1 MRLALK
7 NTLFLL
13 ATYGLLLVVMAAVA
27 VFQLLALEAN
37 VQKETA
43 RLFAREV
50 AGALTE
56 PSLDRLLRADREAR
70 LNLRTLIEQLTRHSQ
85 VVSSISVVDRD
96 GRVVAS
102 DDRTV
107 GTRMATP
114 DAFFGASGRM
124 RFITFG
130 AFPFPSGTYELGVP
144 LIQRG
149 ERVGYLQIRLQSQ
162 SVLEM
167 NRKMWNGL
175 LFAATLGVVCITGLG
190 FLLHVQLTSRGK
202 TLARTIEAALR
213 GETPRIGAE
222 LDEFTQA
229 IEAAGRAAQEFHRAR
244 GGGADPPGRRGVL
257 GQLLNVGVVILDS
270 EGRPTFASQRALD
283 LFGGAG
289 LEDVAR
295 TLASIRADLDLGARD
310 RPSADREEIRVDVEV
325 PGRDGGRRLRLEV
338 IPVGAN
344 GAANAANEGEDGR
357 LVLVRDR
364 ATIKALETDMRLASQ
379 LKGLARLYLSV
390 VHDIRAPLGAVVAN
404 LELLGGTFEND
415 ASSQNELTQRRL
427 KYLAVVDQELLRLR
441 RSLDGLINHTA
452 LPRDNLEDIDVR
464 DLIRDIEH
472 LLRPQCER
480 QNVAFSVRVPEVPVR
495 VLCARDAL
503 KQALLNIGI
512 NALEAMPKGGRLGF
526 DVEGRDSKVVVSITD
541 SGPGIPPDLMEK
553 IFTMH
558 FTTKPSGTGIG
569 LYVASA
575 VVDSNGGEI
584 RVTPGEAGGT
594 KFQIDLPALSHGA

>member
-7 NTLFLL
+7 NTLFLF

-27 VFQLLALEAN
+27 VFQLLAMEAN

-56 PSLDRLLRADREAR
+56 PSLDQLLRADREAR
-70 LNLRTLIEQLTRHSQ
+70 QNLRTLIEQLTRHSQ
-85 VVSSISVVDRD
+85 VVSSISVVDRN

-102 DDRTV
+102 DDRSV
-107 GTRMATP
+107 GTRLATP

-130 AFPFPSGTYELGVP
+130 SFPFPSGSYELGVP
-144 LIQRG
+144 LVQRG

-175 LFAATLGVVCITGLG
+175 LFAATLGVACITGLG
-190 FLLHVQLTSRGK
+190 FLLHVQLTNRGK

-213 GETPRIGAE
+213 GETPRIGPE

-229 IEAAGRAAQEFHRAR
+229 IETAGRAAREFHRAR
-244 GGGADPPGRRGVL
+244 GRGADEQGRRGIL
-257 GQLLNVGVVILDS
+257 GQLLNTGVLLLDS
-270 EGRPTFASQRALD
+270 EGRPTFASRRALD
-283 LFGGAG
+283 LFGDAG
-289 LEDVAR
+289 LEDLAR
-295 TLASIRADLDLGARD
+295 TLTALRPDLDRAACD
-310 RPSADREEIRVDVEV
+310 RPSAEREEIRVDVEV
-325 PGRDGGRRLRLEV
+325 PGGEGGRNLRLEL
-338 IPVGAN
+338 IPVGAT
-344 GAANAANEGEDGR
+344 GAAQPGDDGR

-364 ATIKALETDMRLASQ
+364 ASIKALETDMRLASQ
-379 LKGLARLYLSV
+379 LRGLARLYLSV

-404 LELLGGTFEND
+404 LELLGGTFEAD
-415 ASSQNELTQRRL
+415 AGSSSELDQRRR

-441 RSLDGLINHTA
+441 RSVDALINHTA
-452 LPRDNLEDIDVR
+452 LPRDNLEEIDVR

-472 LLRPQCER
+472 LLSPQCER
-480 QNVAFSVRVPEVPVR
+480 QNVAFSVRVPGAPLR

-512 NALEAMPKGGRLGF
+512 NALEAMPKGGRLDV
-526 DVEGRDSKVVVSITD
+526 DVEGRDSKVVVSIAD

-558 FTTKPSGTGIG
+558 FTTKPGGTGIG

-584 RVTPGEAGGT
+584 RVTPGDAGGT
-594 KFQIDLPALSHGA
+594 RFQIDLPALSHGA